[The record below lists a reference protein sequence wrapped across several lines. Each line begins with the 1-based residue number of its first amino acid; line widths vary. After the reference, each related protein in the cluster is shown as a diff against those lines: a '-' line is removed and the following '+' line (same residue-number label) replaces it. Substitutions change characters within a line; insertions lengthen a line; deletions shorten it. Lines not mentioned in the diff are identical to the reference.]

1 MSNKESVIYNLHNAA
16 HLEYYES
23 RSGYILHNQ
32 NREFTNKIKS
42 EFPNFYDSLYQAAKS
57 YRELLNK
64 PITDD
69 GISFIMYIL
78 FTTWENLLPELRRKY
93 EKKYIS

>member
-1 MSNKESVIYNLHNAA
+1 MNDLLDDLSKKHQLCLSNKESVIYNLHNAA

-42 EFPNFYDSLYQAAKS
+42 EFPNFMIVYIKQLKVIVS
-57 YRELLNK
+57 Y
-64 PITDD
+64 
-69 GISFIMYIL
+69 
-78 FTTWENLLPELRRKY
+78 
-93 EKKYIS
+93 